1 MSKSLGN
8 FFTVRDLLDQGVPG
22 EVIRFVYLMTHYR
35 KPMDW
40 TEEKRREAEAT
51 LRLWRGIV
59 RGTEVSDM
67 IDAEVVGALS
77 DDLNTAGAIARLHA
91 IAKSISANPKK
102 DCHVEKALLVSS
114 AALLGLLDPSPAWD
128 EAGQVDLSAF
138 VQRLTDLRAAALI
151 SKDFGPLDL
160 LKSSLIAAG
169 VDVRMK
175 KEGIELATVPGFDP
189 AKLETLK

>member
-1 MSKSLGN
+1 M
-8 FFTVRDLLDQGVPG
+8 
-22 EVIRFVYLMTHYR
+22 
-35 KPMDW
+35 
-40 TEEKRREAEAT
+40 
-51 LRLWRGIV
+51 
-59 RGTEVSDM
+59 
-67 IDAEVVGALS
+67 
-77 DDLNTAGAIARLHA
+77 
-91 IAKSISANPKK
+91 
-102 DCHVEKALLVSS
+102 
-114 AALLGLLDPSPAWD
+114 GLLDPSPAWD

-189 AKLETLK
+189 DKLETLK